1 MNLSRDYRTNP
12 LCEGEDSRQ
21 QQVQVLLGVGSDLLR
36 ARESPV
42 SHADAHCTFGRVPAA
57 FALKLEDTVLL
68 AMLKAR
74 MDILAWLIQ
83 LANLVA
89 GVA

>member
-42 SHADAHCTFGRVPAA
+42 SHADAHCAFGGVPAA

-74 MDILAWLIQ
+74 MDILAWLVQ